1 MIKILETLFDSIKEH
16 LDAVDETDEKTG
28 NEIEPAAG

>member
-16 LDAVDETDEKTG
+16 LDAVDENDEKTE